1 MRRKI
6 KGYSISKAIRIS
18 VLRFGFLV
26 ALMMLITGNLAEGA
40 EQRYYSI
47 HLASFK
53 YLQNANRQV
62 NSLQEK
68 GKLVFWKE
76 VDIPDK
82 GIFYRVFLGKYTT
95 REEAVAFWEKLNQE
109 GAVSYFGVYEFKE
122 SVASLKSPELP
133 IEKPLLPTEQA
144 LEPKPLIEKPLPPTE
159 GGLEPEPVSP
169 RFVDNQDGTVTDTQ
183 NNLMWVKNGWRLDF
197 VAALTWLEAMEKCR
211 NFNLGGHTD
220 WRLSSVDEW
229 KTLIETDRQ
238 APALVE
244 PNPFEN
250 IIVHM
255 PYWSQTEFVVAG
267 GLSVRP
273 DHPSA
278 RAYTVMLYT
287 GQIQHQ
293 KKGERAF
300 VMPVRVNK

>member
-6 KGYSISKAIRIS
+6 KGYSVSKVARIRIFRCC
-18 VLRFGFLV
+18 VFV
-26 ALMMLITGNLAEGA
+26 ALMMLITGSLAESA
-40 EQRYYSI
+40 EQHYYSI

-53 YLQNANRQV
+53 YLQNANRHV

-95 REEAVAFWEKLNQE
+95 REEAVAFWGKLNQK

-122 SVASLKSPELP
+122 SIASLKPPEP
-133 IEKPLLPTEQA
+133 PV
-144 LEPKPLIEKPLPPTE
+144 EKPLPPTE
-159 GGLEPEPVSP
+159 QALESKPASP

-183 NNLMWVKNGWRLDF
+183 ANLMWVKNGWRLDF
-197 VAALTWLEAMEKCR
+197 VSALTWPEAMEKCR
-211 NFNLGGHTD
+211 NFNLGGHAD

-229 KTLIETDRQ
+229 KTLIETNRQ

-250 IIVHM
+250 IIIHM
-255 PYWSQTEFVVAG
+255 PYWSQTEFVVTG
-267 GLSVRP
+267 GLAVRP
-273 DHPSA
+273 DFPSA
-278 RAYTVMLYT
+278 RAYTVMLYS
-287 GQIQHQ
+287 GNINHQ
-293 KKGERAF
+293 KKKERAF
-300 VMPVRVNK
+300 ILPVRSLQ

>member
-6 KGYSISKAIRIS
+6 KGYLISKVTRIS
-18 VLRFGFLV
+18 LLRFGVL
-26 ALMMLITGNLAEGA
+26 ASLMMLTTGNLAESA

-53 YLQNANRQV
+53 YLQNANRHV

-95 REEAVAFWEKLNQE
+95 REEAVRFWEKLNQE

-122 SVASLKSPELP
+122 SVVSLKPPEPP
-133 IEKPLLPTEQA
+133 IQKPLPQTEQA
-144 LEPKPLIEKPLPPTE
+144 LEPK
-159 GGLEPEPVSP
+159 PVSP

-183 NNLMWVKNGWRLDF
+183 TNLMWVKNGWRLDF
-197 VAALTWLEAMEKCR
+197 VSALTWPEAIEKCR
-211 NFNLGGHTD
+211 DFSLGGHAD
-220 WRLSSVDEW
+220 WRLSTVDEW

-244 PNPFEN
+244 PNLFEN
-250 IIVHM
+250 IIIHM
-255 PYWSQTEFVVAG
+255 PYWSHTEFVVAG
-267 GLSVRP
+267 GLTVKP
-273 DHPSA
+273 DSPSA

-287 GQIQHQ
+287 GQIHHQ
-293 KKGERAF
+293 KKNDRAF
-300 VMPVRVNK
+300 VLPVRVNK

>member
-1 MRRKI
+1 MRIKI
-6 KGYSISKAIRIS
+6 KEYSVSKVIRMS
-18 VLRFGFLV
+18 LFRFGVLV
-26 ALMMLITGNLAEGA
+26 ALVMPATGGLAEGA
-40 EQRYYSI
+40 GERYYSI

-53 YLQNANRQV
+53 YLQNANRHV

-76 VDIPDK
+76 VDIPGK
-82 GIFYRVFLGKYTT
+82 GIFYRVFLGKYAT
-95 REEAVAFWEKLNQE
+95 REAAVRFWEKLNQE

-122 SVASLKSPELP
+122 SVASLKPPELS
-133 IEKPLLPTEQA
+133 
-144 LEPKPLIEKPLPPTE
+144 IEKPLPPTE
-159 GGLEPEPVSP
+159 QPPASKPTTP
-169 RFVDNQDGTVTDTQ
+169 RFVDNQNGTVTDTQ
-183 NNLMWVKNGWRLDF
+183 TGLMWVKNGWRLDF
-197 VAALTWLEAMEKCR
+197 VSALTWSEAMEKCR

-229 KTLIETDRQ
+229 KTLIETERQ

-250 IIVHM
+250 IIIHM
-255 PYWSQTEFVVAG
+255 PYWSQSEFAVSG
-267 GLSVRP
+267 GPTIRP
-273 DHPSA
+273 DPPSA

-287 GQIQHQ
+287 GEIHHQ
-293 KKGERAF
+293 KKSDRAF